1 MPIIETTAELVA
13 RTYAEMEARLEVV
26 RDRLNRPLT
35 YGEKILDGFDGL
47 PQHLQDYVME
57 HAPEYSH
64 APDYDTSPNTT
75 SWRYFKQL
83 IDSGEYDSSCQ

>member
-35 YGEKILDGFDGL
+35 YGEKILLGHLDDPFDQDLEDGL
-47 PQHLQDYVME
+47 
-57 HAPEYSH
+57 
-64 APDYDTSPNTT
+64 
-75 SWRYFKQL
+75 
-83 IDSGEYDSSCQ
+83 